1 MNQTQS
7 LATNKGKPTPIGYEK
22 MHRSLLNKLE
32 DYNENKEVGE
42 SINSNEQATLLF
54 IYDTFIRLRKDNSP
68 DTKIITW
75 TNGKK
80 YAVLVTNNQAIATQR
95 GTKSE
100 KTIRNHIK
108 KLCKAGF
115 MFKPKKEQ
123 DVYRKWY
130 NFSIF
135 LDIEHL
141 KTYEG
146 ITIVEATT
154 KLLPQA
160 QKYQTLKND
169 LMSIEGV
176 TQEHKELLQKFSFDS
191 YLHGTNKL
199 TIKCPKDAF
208 DSIKNSPICTIYT
221 RLLSSYFGEKVSVQH
236 VFNA

>member
-1 MNQTQS
+1 MNQIQS
-7 LATNKGKPTPIGYEK
+7 TATNKGNPTPIGYEK

-32 DYNENKEVGE
+32 DYNEDKGVGE
-42 SINSNEQATLLF
+42 SINSNEQATLFF
-54 IYDTFIRLRKDNSP
+54 IYDTFVRLRKVKSP

-80 YAVLVTNNQAIATQR
+80 YAVLITNNQSLATQR

-115 MFKPKKEQ
+115 MFKPKKEA
-123 DVYRKWY
+123 DVYRKWF

-160 QKYQTLKND
+160 QKYQTLLKD
-169 LMSIEGV
+169 LMNIEGV
-176 TQEHKELLQKFSFDS
+176 AQEYKELLKKLSFDS
-191 YLHGTNKL
+191 YSYGTNTL
-199 TIKCPKDAF
+199 TIKCTKDAF
-208 DSIKNSPICTIYT
+208 EGIRNSPILVIYNQ
-221 RLLSSYFGEKVSVQH
+221 LLSSYFGEKVSVQH
-236 VFNA
+236 LFNA

>member
-1 MNQTQS
+1 MNQTQPVI
-7 LATNKGKPTPIGYEK
+7 NKPTPIGYEK
-22 MHRSLLNKLE
+22 MHRSLLNKLD
-32 DYNENKEVGE
+32 DYNEGKEVGE

-54 IYDTFIRLRKDNSP
+54 IYDTFVRLRKDKSP

-80 YAVLVTNNQAIATQR
+80 YAVLVTNNQSIATQR

-123 DVYRKWY
+123 DVYRKWF

-154 KLLPQA
+154 KIIPQA
-160 QKYQTLKND
+160 QKFHTLLKD
-169 LMSIEGV
+169 IMSIEGV
-176 TQEHKELLQKFSFDS
+176 SQEHKELLKKFSFES
-191 YLHGTNKL
+191 YLHATNRL

-208 DSIKNSPICTIYT
+208 EGIRNSPVCTIYN
-221 RLLSSYFGEKVSVQH
+221 RLLSSYFGERVSVQH
-236 VFNA
+236 VF